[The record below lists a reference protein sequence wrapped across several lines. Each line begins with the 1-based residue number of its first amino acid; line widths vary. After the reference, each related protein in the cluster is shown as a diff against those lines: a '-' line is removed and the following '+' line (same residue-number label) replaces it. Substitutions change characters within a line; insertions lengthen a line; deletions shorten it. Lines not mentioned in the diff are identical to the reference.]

1 MKSNQKR
8 GHYRLEYP
16 VSDRPS
22 VLVNGHQYE
31 VVDVSEQG
39 MKFKCQNKITPDK
52 DSPFKATVFFK
63 DGKSFDV
70 SGTILRYDAEQD
82 QCVVQL
88 TKGIPLA
95 KMIEE
100 QLLLIRKYKGQQ

>member
-1 MKSNQKR
+1 MKSSQKR

-22 VLVNGHQYE
+22 VLVNGIQYE

-39 MKFKCQNKITPDK
+39 LKFRCNNSITPDK
-52 DSPFKATVFFK
+52 DTPFKANVFFK

-70 SGTILRYDAEQD
+70 SGTVIRYDPDQD
-82 QCVVQL
+82 QCVVLL

-100 QLLLIRKYKGQQ
+100 QLILIRKYKGQQ

>member
-1 MKSNQKR
+1 MGSSQKR

-22 VLVNGHQYE
+22 VLINGQQYE
-31 VVDVSEQG
+31 MIDVSEQG
-39 MKFKCQNKITPDK
+39 LKFKCNNSITPDRN
-52 DSPFKATVFFK
+52 SPFKGKVFFK

-70 SGTILRYDAEQD
+70 SGTVLRYDPEQD
-82 QCVVQL
+82 RCVVLL

>member
-1 MKSNQKR
+1 MEPNQKR

-22 VLVNGHQYE
+22 VLINGVQYE
-31 VVDVSEQG
+31 VIDVSEKG
-39 MKFKCQNKITPDK
+39 LKFKCNNTITPDK
-52 DSPFKATVFFK
+52 DAPFKGTVFFK
-63 DGKSFDV
+63 DKKNFDV
-70 SGTILRYDAEQD
+70 AGSILRFDAEND
-82 QCVVQL
+82 YCVVIL

-100 QLLLIRKYKGQQ
+100 QLILIRKYKGPQ